1 MFFFLF
7 ISEKGFKFSL
17 KDAKSLE
24 SNFQK
29 DSELTKE
36 KGLEAFEKM
45 AEDIRK
51 NKHRFIVDFDMHFED
66 ISLDFTNSYL

>member
-1 MFFFLF
+1 
-7 ISEKGFKFSL
+7 L
-17 KDAKSLE
+17 KDSKSLE
-24 SNFQK
+24 SNFQR

-45 AEDIRK
+45 AEDIK
-51 NKHRFIVDFDMHFED
+51 NNKHRLIVDFDMHFED